1 MRLTDL
7 IAGQDVTAP
16 AEAAAVAIAGI
27 TADSRQVKPGFL
39 FAALSGSKQDG
50 RAFIAQA
57 VAAGAV
63 AVLAETGVTDAGVPI
78 VAPRDNVALILTDNP
93 RRALAR
99 LAARFYGRQPR
110 CIAAVTGT
118 NGKTS
123 VAAFTRQIWT
133 RLGDR
138 AASLGT
144 LGLVVDDRPPQPSL
158 TTPDPVALHATLAAL
173 AHEGVDHVAIE
184 ASSHGLD
191 QSRLDGVE
199 LTAAGFTNITRDH
212 LDYHKTMEA
221 YFAAKVRLFERVLP
235 RRGTAVL
242 NADSGAY
249 PYLEAVCRRRDQRVI
264 SFGTGAAD
272 LALRDRKPS
281 ATGQDLTLSV
291 FGATEILHLPLPGA
305 FQALNALC
313 ALGLVIG
320 SGAEPRKAL
329 PELERLDGVRGR
341 LELAATTPGG
351 APIYVDYAHTPDA
364 LETVLAALRPHAGK
378 RLAVIFG
385 CGGDRDPGKR
395 PLMGEIAARLADQ
408 VVVTDDNPRS
418 EDPAAIRRAAL
429 DGCKRATRA
438 VEVVEIG
445 DRAEAIRAAVQKLGP
460 GDLLVVAGKGHE
472 QGQIVGSVVRP
483 FDDVSVVRDAVGTL
497 PGGAA

>member
-1 MRLTDL
+1 LRLSDL
-7 IAGQDVTAP
+7 IAGLDLTVP
-16 AEAAAVAIAGI
+16 AGPGADPEIAGL
-27 TADSRQVKPGFL
+27 TADSRQVKPGYL
-39 FAALSGSKQDG
+39 FAALAGSRQDG
-50 RAFIAQA
+50 RRFIDQA
-57 VAAGAV
+57 LAAGAA
-63 AVLAETGVTDAGVPI
+63 AVLADGAAAGNVPVI
-78 VAPRDNVALILTDNP
+78 ASDNP
-93 RRALAR
+93 RRALAK

-123 VAAFTRQIWT
+123 VAAFTRQIWA
-133 RLGDR
+133 RLGLR

-144 LGLVVDDRPPQPSL
+144 LGLVAPDRPPEPSL
-158 TTPDPVALHATLAAL
+158 TTPDPVALHAQLAAL
-173 AHEGVDHVAIE
+173 AADGVDHLAIE

-191 QSRLDGVE
+191 QYRLDGVK
-199 LTAAGFTNITRDH
+199 LAAAGFTNLTRDH

-235 RRGTAVL
+235 RQGCAVL

-249 PYLEAVCRRRDQRVI
+249 PFLEAVCRRRDQRVI

-272 LALRDRKPS
+272 LALRERRPS

-291 FGATEILHLPLPGA
+291 FGATELLHLPLAGG

-320 SGAEPRKAL
+320 SGAEPRSAL
-329 PELERLDGVRGR
+329 AHLERLDGVRGR
-341 LELAATTPGG
+341 LELAATTPTG

-364 LETVLAALRPHAGK
+364 LETVLEALRPHADGQ
-378 RLAVIFG
+378 LVVVFG

-395 PLMGEIAARLADQ
+395 PLMGEIAARRADR

-418 EDPAAIRRAAL
+418 EDPAAIRRAVLA
-429 DGCKRATRA
+429 GCARAGGDA
-438 VEVVEIG
+438 EIAEIG
-445 DRAEAIRAAVQKLGP
+445 ERADAIAETVESLRR
-460 GDLLVVAGKGHE
+460 GDVLVVAGKGHE
-472 QGQIVGSVVRP
+472 QGQIVGDVVRP
-483 FDDVSVVRDAVGTL
+483 FDDADVVRAAVAAL
-497 PGGAA
+497 AREGA

>member
-1 MRLTDL
+1 
-7 IAGQDVTAP
+7 
-16 AEAAAVAIAGI
+16 
-27 TADSRQVKPGFL
+27 
-39 FAALSGSKQDG
+39 
-50 RAFIAQA
+50 
-57 VAAGAV
+57 
-63 AVLAETGVTDAGVPI
+63 
-78 VAPRDNVALILTDNP
+78 
-93 RRALAR
+93 
-99 LAARFYGRQPR
+99 
-110 CIAAVTGT
+110 VTGT

-123 VAAFTRQIWT
+123 VASFTRQIWA
-133 RLGDR
+133 RLGHK

-144 LGLVVDDRPPQPSL
+144 LGLVAPGKPPRDSL
-158 TTPDPVALHATLAAL
+158 TTPDPVLLHAQLAEL
-173 AHEGVDHVAIE
+173 ADAGVDHLALE

-191 QSRLDGVE
+191 QYRLDGVA

-212 LDYHKTMEA
+212 LDYHQTMEA

-249 PYLEAVCRRRDQRVI
+249 PFLEAVCKRRDQRVI
-264 SFGTGAAD
+264 SFGTGTAD
-272 LALRDRKPS
+272 LALRERRPS

-291 FGATEILHLPLPGA
+291 FGTTEILHLPLPGA

-320 SGAEPRKAL
+320 SGAEPRTAL
-329 PELERLDGVRGR
+329 PALERLEGVRGR

-364 LETVLAALRPHAGK
+364 IETVLEALRPHAVG
-378 RLAVIFG
+378 RLVVIFG

-395 PLMGEIAARLADQ
+395 PLMGEVAARLADR

-429 DGCKRATRA
+429 AGCGRVDRA

-445 DRAEAIRAAVQKLGP
+445 DRAEAIRAAVSGLGP
-460 GDLLVVAGKGHE
+460 TDLLVVAGKGHE
-472 QGQIVGSVVRP
+472 QGQIVGGTVKP
-483 FDDVSVVRDAVGTL
+483 FDDVTVVRDAVSHL
-497 PGGAA
+497 GGRA